1 MAEFLMPSLGADMD
15 TGTIT
20 QWLVHQGDAVHRGD
34 IVAVV
39 DTEKADVEVEIFED
53 GVVEE
58 LLVPEGTEV
67 AVGTPLARI
76 GAARVGP
83 PESPPTPEPVDRRP
97 SAPPAPPMEP
107 GEPGEPGH
115 VGEPLPTRWRADE
128 PATPV
133 SPAPSVGAAGS
144 ASSGVR
150 AKPVSRA
157 PSVGAAGRAS
167 SGVRA
172 KPVSPVVRHLAGELG
187 VDLTAITGTGR
198 GGGITRADV
207 ERAASTPNVPTTP
220 GPHPAP
226 RGVARVSPRARR
238 LAGERGIDLAGLA
251 PTGPG
256 GAVVGADVQRVGREE
271 AAEPAPGRAQ
281 RAAQRDGR
289 GAEKAAGMR
298 AAIARAMARSKREI
312 PHYYLATEVDFSRA
326 QAFLQKRNEA
336 RPITERVLPAVALL
350 KATAL
355 AARSVPELNG
365 FWVDDELRES
375 SAVHL
380 GVAISLRGGGL
391 VAPAIHDADERSLDD
406 LMVALRDLVGR
417 ARAGSLRASEM
428 SDPTIT
434 VTNLGDQGVQVAY
447 GVIYP
452 PQVALVGFGTIAERP
467 WAVDGMVGAHP
478 TVTVTLAA
486 DHRASDGARGARL
499 LNVVDRLLQE
509 PEAL

>member
-1 MAEFLMPSLGADMD
+1 MGEFLMPSLGADMD

-20 QWLVHQGDAVHRGD
+20 QWLVHPGDTVHHGD

-58 LLVPEGTEV
+58 LLVPEGAEV

-76 GAARVGP
+76 AATRVVEP
-83 PESPPTPEPVDRRP
+83 IPPTPDSVARQ
-97 SAPPAPPMEP
+97 P
-107 GEPGEPGH
+107 GESGHREEPS
-115 VGEPLPTRWRADE
+115 PTRWRAAE
-128 PATPV
+128 PEQPV
-133 SPAPSVGAAGS
+133 SPSPSVGAAGS
-144 ASSGVR
+144 ASSGGR
-150 AKPVSRA
+150 AKPVSPS
-157 PSVGAAGRAS
+157 PSVGAAGSAS
-167 SGVRA
+167 SGGRA
-172 KPVSPVVRHLAGELG
+172 KPVSPVVRHLADELG

-207 ERAASTPNVPTTP
+207 EHAASTLSVPTTP
-220 GPHPAP
+220 SPHPAP

-238 LAGERGIDLAGLA
+238 LAGERGIDVAGLR

-256 GAVVGADVQRVGREE
+256 GAVVGADVQRVGPE
-271 AAEPAPGRAQ
+271 AAAVPAAPPAE
-281 RAAQRDGR
+281 RAAPPDRR
-289 GAEKAAGMR
+289 GAEKSVGMR
-298 AAIARAMARSKREI
+298 VAIARAMARSKREI
-312 PHYYLATEVDFSRA
+312 PHYYLATDVDFSRA
-326 QAFLQKRNEA
+326 QAFLQKRNEE

-355 AARSVPELNG
+355 AVRSVPELNG
-365 FWVDDELRES
+365 FWVDDELRPS
-375 SAVHL
+375 TAVHL

-417 ARAGSLRASEM
+417 SRAGSLRASEM

-434 VTNLGDQGVQVAY
+434 VTNLGEQGVRVAY

-486 DHRASDGARGARL
+486 DHRASDGVRGARF
-499 LNVVDRLLQE
+499 LNVVDHLLQE